1 MCQQKGVLIYGTHKK
16 LPQCVRQ
23 RQYSQAA
30 KRNVGGPLYRRNRRA
45 NGKIYP
51 ALGLRQ
57 KEVRERLRQITN
69 DIDTGSYVAPCSMK
83 YSEWSDI
90 WLSEYLTGRSPLTI
104 SQYKSYAH
112 NHIVPV
118 LGNHRLDELSLAQIQ
133 KFINSLAQESLSA
146 KTVKNIYGIMH
157 RCLQQAVTLGYLRH
171 NPSEH
176 CSLPRSLDPGI
187 TPLETPEI
195 MLLIRRLQELNHPD
209 ANLILVTLFTG
220 MRQSEVIGLSWPD
233 VDFRKGIIFVR
244 RQLVKLPEKGQGYIF
259 SSPKSRKSRIIKPA
273 PTVMRIL
280 DRQREQQK
288 HWAQTAG
295 SAWDNPDNLVF
306 TNEVGRHLAHVTVYK
321 RFKDIVRE
329 LGFPECRFHDLRH
342 TFATVSL
349 ENGDS
354 IKTVQ
359 ANLGHATASFTMA
372 KYAHVSE
379 AMRMES
385 SVQMDRFIHNVSDL

>member
-1 MCQQKGVLIYGTHKK
+1 MA
-16 LPQCVRQ
+16 Q
-23 RQYSQAA
+23 RIPD
-30 KRNVGGPLYRRNRRA
+30 R
-45 NGKIYP
+45 
-51 ALGLRQ
+51 
-57 KEVRERLRQITN
+57 TF
-69 DIDTGSYVAPCSMK
+69 
-83 YSEWSDI
+83 
-90 WLSEYLTGRSPLTI
+90 PLTI